1 VAINRYPT
9 DQAWRQA
16 TATFALLLGVL
27 VMFAAMVLLG
37 WWLWEFVID
46 NPMPYRDPEAT
57 RADRLRRLAVVR

>member
-46 NPMPYRDPEAT
+46 NPMPYRDPEAI
-57 RADRLRRLAVVR
+57 RADRLHRLAVR

>member
-57 RADRLRRLAVVR
+57 RADRLYRLAVR